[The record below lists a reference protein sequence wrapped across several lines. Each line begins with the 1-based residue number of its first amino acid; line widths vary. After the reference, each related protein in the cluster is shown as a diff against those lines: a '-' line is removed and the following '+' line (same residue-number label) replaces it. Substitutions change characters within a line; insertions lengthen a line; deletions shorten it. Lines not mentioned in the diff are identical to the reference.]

1 MKKLIFLLLSST
13 LILSSNFIV
22 LANENTNISSTI
34 NENLE
39 ISPYADGVIHI

>member
-34 NENLE
+34 NENL
-39 ISPYADGVIHI
+39 